1 MQNPEF
7 QTQVSF
13 DNVLLAT
20 DFSAASEA
28 AFQTALDRC
37 ISFKANLFILHVF
50 EYPNSV
56 PPESGGLLIELD
68 SFHQEAQSSLDEL
81 LRRTKLLGVACK
93 ANIGSGIPA
102 DTILDTITSRNI
114 DLAVLGTNALHGFD
128 RLVFGSTA
136 EAVLRRASCP
146 VLTVGPQVSKGVQP
160 ETLGRPVV
168 FATDFHLSTTCAIRY
183 AAFCSQKMKVPL
195 HCLHVLPRALEGGPQ
210 SHAIP
215 QIMTEALQQV
225 ALESGTT
232 VDPPVCAISYGSEIS
247 NAIVDYAKQ
256 HNAKLIVLGVR
267 QASLIASHIPTHI
280 AFRII
285 TEAPCPVLTVSFA
298 SAYQATHPAAYQQQ
312 ETSEELEQSLPSGSR
327 GIQ

>member
-1 MQNPEF
+1 MQNIEF

-20 DFSAASEA
+20 DFSAASEV
-28 AFQTALDRC
+28 AFQNALDLC
-37 ISFKANLFILHVF
+37 ISFKATLFILHIF
-50 EYPNSV
+50 EYANAV
-56 PPESGGLLIELD
+56 PPESGGQLIELD
-68 SFHQEAQSSLDEL
+68 TFYQEAQASIAVLAH
-81 LRRTKLLGVACK
+81 RAKLLGVACK

-146 VLTVGPQVSKGVQP
+146 VLTVGPQVSKGAQY

-183 AAFCSQKMKVPL
+183 AAFCSQKMKAPL

-225 ALESGTT
+225 ALESGTL
-232 VDPPVCAISYGSEIS
+232 VDPAVCAISYGSEVS

-267 QASLIASHIPTHI
+267 QASLIASHIPAHI

-298 SAYQATHPAAYQQQ
+298 SAYQATHPAAYQQR
-312 ETSEELEQSLPSGSR
+312 ETTEELEQSLPSGSI